1 MESNRHATE
10 HAAFEPSKDDS
21 NRHRKRYISISDYSC
36 REVDIPI
43 EHRESMRATVF
54 GPTHL

>member
-21 NRHRKRYISISDYSC
+21 NRHRKRDISESNYSC
-36 REVDIPI
+36 RDVDILI

-54 GPTHL
+54 GMTHL